1 MAVDPNINCEKVKED
16 EQGFPEYH
24 YCDPATPLS
33 EEFLKENF
41 TSGVVMPSSEANF
54 FDYSQHQ
61 SVLSQKGPSGINWL
75 FPSPTAVPA
84 VSDARYSPEWWAE
97 SGVYKTFGAD
107 VDTTLNVHQTGIF
120 HFDGF
125 VGQFTNSGTKDVA
138 MDFNLFQ
145 SFVHHGH
152 DENPKKTQIP
162 YVSDY
167 IIATPYY
174 PYPY

>member
-1 MAVDPNINCEKVKED
+1 MAVDPNENCEKVQED

-24 YCDPATPLS
+24 YCNPATPLS
-33 EEFLKENF
+33 EGFLKENF
-41 TSGVVMPSSEANF
+41 TSGVVMPSSEAHF
-54 FDYSQHQ
+54 FDYSQHRD
-61 SVLSQKGPSGINWL
+61 VLSEQGSGLNWL
-75 FPSPTAVPA
+75 FPSPSSVLA
-84 VSDARYSPEWWAE
+84 VSDVRYSPEWWAE

-107 VDTTLNVHQTGIF
+107 VDTTLNVDQTGIF
-120 HFDGF
+120 HFNGF

-145 SFVHHGH
+145 PFVHHGH
-152 DENPKKTQIP
+152 DKDPKKTEIP